1 MFEVFAAVRLNRV
14 EFTGRLML
22 LMLLLLRLNLIH
34 AAASQCI
41 IAYEYMFT
49 VVVLL
54 RGSVCVSR
62 R

>member
-1 MFEVFAAVRLNRV
+1 MFEVFAAARLNRV

-41 IAYEYMFT
+41 AYEYMFT